1 MITPENSGR
10 GGMVDTTVLEAV
22 AKSVGVRVS
31 SPAPCIRYKKDFED
45 YDKK

>member
-1 MITPENSGR
+1 MIISKSCGR

-31 SPAPCIRYKKDFED
+31 SPAPFLSYKKDLKR